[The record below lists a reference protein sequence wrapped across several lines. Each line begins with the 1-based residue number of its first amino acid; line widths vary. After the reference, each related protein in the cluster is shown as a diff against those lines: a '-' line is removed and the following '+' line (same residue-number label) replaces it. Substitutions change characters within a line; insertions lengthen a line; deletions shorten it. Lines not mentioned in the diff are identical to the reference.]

1 MRQALCALVAALLLG
16 GCGDDVTLYE
26 PGVYKGTPDPLNEK
40 TTTEELQSA
49 LNQRVQYQS
58 DR

>member
-1 MRQALCALVAALLLG
+1 MRQALCALAAALLLG
-16 GCGDDVTLYE
+16 GCGDVTVYE
-26 PGVYKGTPDPLNEK
+26 PGVYKGTADPLNEK
-40 TTTEELQSA
+40 ATTEELQSA